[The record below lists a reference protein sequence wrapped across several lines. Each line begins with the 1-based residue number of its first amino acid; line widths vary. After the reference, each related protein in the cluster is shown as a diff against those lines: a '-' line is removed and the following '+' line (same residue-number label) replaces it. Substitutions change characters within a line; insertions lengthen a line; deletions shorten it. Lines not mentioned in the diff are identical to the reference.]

1 MNELSIREINSI
13 SYSLSRIYDENLSEI
28 KSLSEEDEELKNDLE
43 TMNNQILSSY
53 QKLNNQSLI

>member
-13 SYSLSRIYDENLSEI
+13 SYSLSRIYEENLSEI